1 MLQYEIKNEKDNSI
15 GIFSFL
21 KAHFTS
27 FQFYEIPTLVPV
39 FTNQKKSEEDFYIYE
54 KKKGKKTKLA
64 FSVCFAVRRHRGH
77 VYSK

>member
-54 KKKGKKTKLA
+54 KK
-64 FSVCFAVRRHRGH
+64 R
-77 VYSK
+77 

>member
-54 KKKGKKTKLA
+54 KKKVKKQN
-64 FSVCFAVRRHRGH
+64 
-77 VYSK
+77 